1 MNVLVVGGAGYIG
14 SHCVRQAAAAGHVVA
29 VLDDLSYGHAES
41 VRPGCASSGRHGGSA
56 AVRAALRETRAEVVI
71 DFAAFTNVGESVR
84 SPRATMRTTSSAR
97 KACSRRCSRRE

>member
-41 VRPGCASSGRHGGSA
+41 VPAG
-56 AVRAALRETRAEVVI
+56 VKLYRA
-71 DFAAFTNVGESVR
+71 DMG
-84 SPRATMRTTSSAR
+84 
-97 KACSRRCSRRE
+97 